1 MGIDTQALNFLRYSK
16 KYGDFKR
23 TVTLGRQNTL
33 YRLSELKHL
42 STAEYQ
48 YLSEYLRKKE
58 TYVDNLLRD
67 YFGASTVDSI
77 DKS

>member
-23 TVTLGRQNTL
+23 TVTLGRQTIN
-33 YRLSELKHL
+33 YIKSELRHL
-42 STAEYQ
+42 SSAEYQ
-48 YLSEYLRKKE
+48 YLNEYLRKKE